1 MKNLFLSAIAVALS
15 FGAFA
20 QDTNPTKTTEPT
32 DQAQPAQQK
41 DVYVFKNSKM
51 WEVKSGK
58 ISEMAKDVTLAS
70 GTTVKI
76 NGEVVSKDGQKVTLK
91 DGQYIDL
98 DGKIGETTQG

>member
-32 DQAQPAQQK
+32 EQVQPAQQK

-58 ISEMAKDVTLAS
+58 ISELAKDATLAN
-70 GTTVKI
+70 GTVVKTT
-76 NGEVVSKDGQKVTLK
+76 GEVVTKDGQSSTLK

-98 DGKIGETTQG
+98 DGKIGETAKG

>member
-20 QDTNPTKTTEPT
+20 QNTNPTKTTEPT
-32 DQAQPAQQK
+32 EQAQPAQQK

-70 GTTVKI
+70 GTTVKTT
-76 NGEVVSKDGQKVTLK
+76 GEVVTKDGEKVALK

>member
-20 QDTNPTKTTEPT
+20 QNTNQTKTTEPT
-32 DQAQPAQQK
+32 EQAQPAQQK

-58 ISEMAKDVTLAS
+58 ISEMTKEVTLAS
-70 GTTVKI
+70 GTIVKT
-76 NGEVVSKDGQKVTLK
+76 NGEVVSKDGQTAALK

-98 DGKIGETTQG
+98 DGKIGETTKG